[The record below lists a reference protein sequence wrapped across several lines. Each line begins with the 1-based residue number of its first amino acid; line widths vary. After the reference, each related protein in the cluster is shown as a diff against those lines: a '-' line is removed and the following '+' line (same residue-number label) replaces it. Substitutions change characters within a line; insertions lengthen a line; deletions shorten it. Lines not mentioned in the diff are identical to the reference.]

1 MGLDVYADKGKGREI
16 DYADKGKG
24 REIYIDGD
32 EVDEDE
38 V

>member
-1 MGLDVYADKGKGREI
+1 MGLDVYANKGKGREI

-24 REIYIDGD
+24 REIDIDGD
-32 EVDEDE
+32 EVDE

>member
-16 DYADKGKG
+16 DYADKRKG
-24 REIYIDGD
+24 REIDIDGD
-32 EVDEDE
+32 ELDE